1 MGLPISREY
10 ARMMGGDLV
19 VESSVGK
26 GSTFRFTFRARATCN
41 DDGAA
46 RPKAPARQV
55 IGLATDCPPKVL
67 VVDDDEASR
76 EALALH
82 LSLIGFRVREAANGV
97 EAVAAFDE
105 WRPAVIL
112 MDLWMPEMDGLE
124 AIRRIKA
131 TPEGMITPILT
142 VTASVL
148 EKSEQ
153 EAMAAGSD
161 GFIRKPFRKTE
172 VFDQLKRA
180 LGIEYVY
187 ELHAT
192 DVTMLWVYDKYG
204 KKAECF
210 RDRFKVA

>member
-1 MGLPISREY
+1 
-10 ARMMGGDLV
+10 
-19 VESSVGK
+19 
-26 GSTFRFTFRARATCN
+26 
-41 DDGAA
+41 
-46 RPKAPARQV
+46 
-55 IGLATDCPPKVL
+55 
-67 VVDDDEASR
+67 
-76 EALALH
+76 
-82 LSLIGFRVREAANGV
+82 
-97 EAVAAFDE
+97 
-105 WRPAVIL
+105 

-172 VFDQLKRA
+172 VFDQIKRA

-187 ELHAT
+187 EDERRPSDGARVGQAQPSSLPDGLVKELIDAT
-192 DVTMLWVYDKYG
+192 ECGDGVGLRRLFEEHREVLGPELAGGLTDLANHYEYDKIVELLG
-204 KKAECF
+204 QRQVCG
-210 RDRFKVA
+210 R